1 MNPAGVVV
9 VELQVES
16 SRQLTYG
23 LEPIRVS
30 KINLELVVER
40 LLVAIFPRA
49 SLGAHGELDAKLGR
63 KSGVQRTLVFASLVR
78 VADQGSPVF
87 LECVNKCSEHE
98 LHRVSRQ
105 HAPAN
110 N

>member
-9 VELQVES
+9 VQLQVES
-16 SRQLTYG
+16 RGQLAYG
-23 LEPIRVS
+23 LESIRVS

-63 KSGVQRTLVFASLVR
+63 KSGVQRALVFASLIR
-78 VADQGSPVF
+78 VADPGPPVF
-87 LECVNKCSEHE
+87 LECVNERSEHE
-98 LHRVSRQ
+98 LH
-105 HAPAN
+105 
-110 N
+110 